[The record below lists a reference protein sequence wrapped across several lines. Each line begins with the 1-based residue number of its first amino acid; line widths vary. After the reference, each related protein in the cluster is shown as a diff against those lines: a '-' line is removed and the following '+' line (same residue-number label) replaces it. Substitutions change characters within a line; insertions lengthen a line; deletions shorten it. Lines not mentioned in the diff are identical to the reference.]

1 MCKKYYIHPMILEL
15 YESGKLEKH
24 YKKHGKGEGTEKY
37 EKVLAALL
45 ESL

>member
-1 MCKKYYIHPMILEL
+1 MILEL